1 MTRIKATRGMTIFA
15 MSDPIVSGAAL
26 LEEAVGLEDNAV
38 VEPVVP
44 LDDNGAVVVEDT
56 ELVVVVVEGI
66 AAVDVLA
73 VLERGSE
80 PDSPIDVAAA
90 VVIV

>member
-1 MTRIKATRGMTIFA
+1 MTRTKATRGMTIFA
-15 MSDPIVSGAAL
+15 MSDRIVSGAAL

-38 VEPVVP
+38 VELIVP
-44 LDDNGAVVVEDT
+44 LDDNGAVVVDDT
-56 ELVVVVVEGI
+56 ELVVVVVKGT

-73 VLERGSE
+73 VPERGSE
-80 PDSPIDVAAA
+80 PDSPVDVAVA